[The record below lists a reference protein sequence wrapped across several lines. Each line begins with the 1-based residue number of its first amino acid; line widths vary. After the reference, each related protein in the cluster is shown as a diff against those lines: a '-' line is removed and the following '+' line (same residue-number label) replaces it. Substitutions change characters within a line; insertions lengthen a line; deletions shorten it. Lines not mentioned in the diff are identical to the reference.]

1 MSGGPASRG
10 LAERGQVSQLIFQ
23 TFNYSI
29 QKHPV
34 RLISINW
41 LRDKANPLYQLKS
54 VNYLEAIIAQRQ
66 AIAVGAD
73 DALFFNTENH
83 VTETTCANLFLIENN
98 ILYTPRVEDGILP
111 GITRARLISH
121 CQQHKMSVQEISLT
135 KKRIEDAD
143 AVFLTNSLQG
153 IRRVLSLDNI
163 IFEVNHP
170 IIDKLIFLLNQDE
183 S

>member
-1 MSGGPASRG
+1 
-10 LAERGQVSQLIFQ
+10 
-23 TFNYSI
+23 
-29 QKHPV
+29 PV

-73 DALFFNTENH
+73 DALFFNAENH

-121 CQQHKMSVQEISLT
+121 RQQHKMSVQEISLT

-170 IIDKLIFLLNQDE
+170 IID
-183 S
+183 

>member
-1 MSGGPASRG
+1 
-10 LAERGQVSQLIFQ
+10 
-23 TFNYSI
+23 
-29 QKHPV
+29 
-34 RLISINW
+34 
-41 LRDKANPLYQLKS
+41 
-54 VNYLEAIIAQRQ
+54 
-66 AIAVGAD
+66 
-73 DALFFNTENH
+73 
-83 VTETTCANLFLIENN
+83 
-98 ILYTPRVEDGILP
+98 
-111 GITRARLISH
+111 
-121 CQQHKMSVQEISLT
+121 MSVQEISLT